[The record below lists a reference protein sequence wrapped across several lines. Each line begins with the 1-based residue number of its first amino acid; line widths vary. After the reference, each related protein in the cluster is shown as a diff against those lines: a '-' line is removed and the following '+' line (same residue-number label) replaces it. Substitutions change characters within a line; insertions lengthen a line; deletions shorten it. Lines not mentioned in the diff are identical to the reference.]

1 MKFSDHVTLS
11 ETHDHAV
18 RKSPDLFQRRTFG
31 QILADTQLHAETVE
45 PEKRMLVVQQLID
58 SDPAAAFGRRCDV
71 ERSRDDSFAL
81 ARKRDEQ
88 PTLAFLEM
96 QQTCVETV
104 PGIAVTLVRIT
115 FLACGTFQQRRSDEQ
130 VASVEAVGNKPEMAV
145 PDLSET

>member
-1 MKFSDHVTLS
+1 
-11 ETHDHAV
+11 
-18 RKSPDLFQRRTFG
+18 
-31 QILADTQLHAETVE
+31 
-45 PEKRMLVVQQLID
+45 
-58 SDPAAAFGRRCDV
+58 
-71 ERSRDDSFAL
+71 
-81 ARKRDEQ
+81 
-88 PTLAFLEM
+88 M